1 MITLRPFQVRT
12 CRSAARALASNRSVL
27 VVSPTG
33 SGKTVIG
40 TAIVKHF
47 WLRSLRTLFVAH
59 RRELI
64 MQSAEKLRVIG
75 QQEIGVIMPGHEC
88 KVHCAI
94 QVGTIQTLLA
104 KGFPDNIDLVV
115 LDEAH
120 HYNADDWSEVFAR
133 YPKAKFLGLTATP
146 MRQDGRPLGDM
157 LETMIVAES
166 YSNLLEAGYI
176 VPCRV
181 YQPEQGMKSNEVAQD
196 PLVAYQTLGNGAR
209 AFGYASRVEQC
220 NTLAHRF
227 TSAGIHSR
235 VIEAGTKRD
244 ARDESLRLFRKGE
257 VRVLWNVYA
266 LTEGVDV
273 PEAGCVIIARQ
284 MSHAGMYLQ
293 TCGRVL
299 RPAEGKSEAVIID
312 LSGATLLHGF
322 PTEDREYSLDGTA
335 IKRTSAEPLRVCPRC
350 GATSQAWRSSC
361 PECGFVPPVAEAPKL
376 KIYSQALRE
385 VFAGIGTPQS
395 AKQAELQRLIRVAT
409 EKGWD
414 MYAVRKNYL
423 TLFGEIPD
431 LRNVDNETK
440 RVQLDRLRSRYSNPK
455 QANVMYKELF
465 GSWP

>member
-1 MITLRPFQVRT
+1 MQAFV
-12 CRSAARALASNRSVL
+12 AHRSVL

-40 TAIVKHF
+40 TAIVRHH
-47 WLRSLRTLFVAH
+47 WRRSLRTLFVAH

-64 MQSAEKLRVIG
+64 LQSAEKLRIIG
-75 QQEIGVIMPGHEC
+75 KQEVGIVMPGHEQ
-88 KVHCAI
+88 KLHCAI

-104 KGFPDNIDLVV
+104 KGFPESIDLVV

-120 HYNADDWSEVFAR
+120 HYNADDWSVVFTR
-133 YPKAKFLGLTATP
+133 YPNAKFLGLTATP
-146 MRQDGRPLGDM
+146 MRSDGRPLGDM
-157 LETMIVAES
+157 FEVMIVAES

-176 VPCRV
+176 VPCRI
-181 YQPEQGMKSNEVAQD
+181 YQPERGMKSNEVAQD
-196 PLVAYQTLGNGAR
+196 PLVAYRTFGNGTC

-220 NTLAHRF
+220 DTLAGRF
-227 TSAGIHSR
+227 SDAGIPSR
-235 VIEAGTKRD
+235 VIEAGTKRGE
-244 ARDESLRLFRKGE
+244 RDESLRLFRDGS
-257 VRVLWNVYA
+257 VRVLWNVYT

-273 PEAGCVIIARQ
+273 PEAGCAIIARQ
-284 MSHAGMYLQ
+284 MLHAGMYLQ

-299 RPAEGKSEAVIID
+299 RPAPGKLEAIIID

-335 IKRTSAEPLRVCPRC
+335 IKRTSAEPLRVCPQC

-361 PECGFVPPVAEAPKL
+361 PECGFVPPITEAPKL

-385 VFAGIGTPQS
+385 VFAGIGTPAE
-395 AKQAELQRLIRVAT
+395 AKSTELDRLLRVAL
-409 EKGWD
+409 EKNWD

-431 LRNVDNETK
+431 LRNVDSETK
-440 RVQLDRLRSRYSNPK
+440 RRQLERLRSRYANPK

-465 GSWP
+465 GTWP